1 MTTSPTTPPVP
12 DLLEVKLKAA
22 GAAPVPVLWK
32 RLDPRALLPEYK
44 TPGAAGLD
52 LSACLPEG
60 VGAMVIEP
68 GRIMKVPLGFA
79 IALPPGFEAQI
90 RARSGLSASHGITP
104 VNAPGTIDSDY
115 RGEVIVPLINLGR
128 ESFAVTH
135 AMRIAQMVI
144 APVSHA
150 RLMVVEELDNTHR
163 GAGGFGSTGQH

>member
-1 MTTSPTTPPVP
+1 MTPPTP

-22 GAAPVPVLWK
+22 ASAGVPVLWK
-32 RLDPRALLPEYK
+32 RLDPRAVLPEYK

-60 VGAMVIEP
+60 VGTIVIEP

-79 IALPPGFEAQI
+79 IALPQGFEAQI

-128 ESFAVTH
+128 EPFAVTH

-144 APVSHA
+144 APVSPALLHEVA
-150 RLMVVEELDNTHR
+150 ELPDTAR
-163 GAGGFGSTGQH
+163 GAGGFGSTGTR